1 MEQALIDK
9 MKDGTADNV
18 DKAMIVARVGHAV
31 ELVGDLVT
39 KFTED
44 YNKLY
49 QEYTDEIRM
58 SGISLLMGL
67 SAHPSML
74 EKSGNEEDDKI
85 GLKTMI
91 ITGSSDNLKKTTFPH
106 CGKDKIVVIKTQFA
120 GAVGR
125 LPFFLTLNKKSCY
138 Y

>member
-39 KFTED
+39 KFAED
-44 YNKLY
+44 FSKLH
-49 QEYTDEIRM
+49 QEYPDEIRM
-58 SGISLLMGL
+58 SGITLLMGV
-67 SAHPSML
+67 SALPSIL

-91 ITGSSDNLKKTTFPH
+91 ITGSSDNLKKLLFR
-106 CGKDKIVVIKTQFA
+106 IAENIK
-120 GAVGR
+120 
-125 LPFFLTLNKKSCY
+125 
-138 Y
+138 